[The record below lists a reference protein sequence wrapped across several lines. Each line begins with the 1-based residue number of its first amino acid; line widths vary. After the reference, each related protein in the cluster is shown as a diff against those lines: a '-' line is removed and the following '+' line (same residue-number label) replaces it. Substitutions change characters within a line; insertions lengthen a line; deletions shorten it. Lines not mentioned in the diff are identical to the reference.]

1 MAQAV
6 SEHQK
11 TKPGLRPFNK
21 PSQYFPIIFQSVFT
35 IKLNVIPNWIIC
47 VIMPTS
53 HNYIDLM
60 VVWFVALPQVIR
72 HLLGGSSNLV
82 ATNPA

>member
-1 MAQAV
+1 
-6 SEHQK
+6 
-11 TKPGLRPFNK
+11 
-21 PSQYFPIIFQSVFT
+21 
-35 IKLNVIPNWIIC
+35 
-47 VIMPTS
+47 MPTS

-60 VVWFVALPQVIR
+60 VVWLVALPQVIR